1 MNLIQVQERLK
12 GLPPGPQT
20 QQLLIAYANGMNTA
34 VPPYLALGEIQR
46 RNKLDQ
52 EQVEPP
58 TGTVKD
64 QLEQRAGLAALQGMR
79 MGQAQQQMMQGAAAQ
94 PMPVPEGAPQPD
106 MQPEAT
112 GIANAA
118 AQPGVMQPGVLR
130 MAGGGIVAFA
140 KGTEEAVDSS
150 SDEDDEDDD
159 DEEEQGAEYSGAES
173 LAVKDQPVL
182 DARDMEML
190 DSLGVTPITPPTT
203 RSMQPQAAPQDPY
216 DNRATRT
223 PPTGI
228 VNYGPIQAAQ
238 APQGPQSTA
247 QQLAGLQAAF
257 AQRRAAAPQ
266 VPQMATRESMAAQD
280 PAMYG
285 VLNKPVGGDYL
296 AGLQA
301 LATRQGAQD
310 EAARKQLEANKR
322 MDFYKA
328 LVAAGEGTRGQRGG
342 LGSLGGLGAG
352 FTKSIAPSMEARAR
366 EAAGIEAAPIKRDEL
381 LNKAKYDIQELQ
393 RAQGNNDLKTVN
405 AQKAKLF
412 DTATKLYAS
421 GNAALAR
428 EIAAI
433 AGLLEAEIRSAA
445 TEQAARIRATAKG
458 QGGGKTEKITDERQG
473 VEDFYQARIAKG
485 EPPGPETRVKARQDY
500 ARTKGVASLES
511 AAGRMEGDINEVL
524 KTAEIM
530 AFGELAKMSEAEKR
544 AWRAN
549 KRREIE
555 AGNEASRFRLQRSP
569 EAPTTAPAP
578 GASSRPPPPPGFR

>member
-64 QLEQRAGLAALQGMR
+64 QLEQQAGLAALQGMR

-118 AQPGVMQPGVLR
+118 AQPGVMQPDVLR

-140 KGTEEAVDSS
+140 KGTKEAVDSS

-159 DEEEQGAEYSGAES
+159 EEEQGAKSF
-173 LAVKDQPVL
+173 PVE
-182 DARDMEML
+182 DRPVPQSRDIEGL
-190 DSLGVTPITPPTT
+190 VPIGPAPLGRPPEFVPITPPTT
-203 RSMQPQAAPQDPY
+203 RSMQP
-216 DNRATRT
+216 
-223 PPTGI
+223 
-228 VNYGPIQAAQ
+228 QAAQ

-257 AQRRAAAPQ
+257 AQRRAAAP
-266 VPQMATRESMAAQD
+266 VAPELATRESMAKQD

-285 VLNKPVGGDYL
+285 VLNKPIGGDYL

-301 LATRQGAQD
+301 LMAKQGAQD

-352 FTKSIAPSMEARAR
+352 FTKSIAPSMEARAQ
-366 EAAGIEAAPIKRDEL
+366 EAAGIDAAAIKREEL
-381 LNKAKYDIQELQ
+381 LNKAKYDIEGLQ

-405 AQKAKLF
+405 AQRAKLF

-421 GNAALAR
+421 GNAASAR

-433 AGLLEAEIRSAA
+433 AGIEEKKITAA
-445 TEQAARIRATAKG
+445 AQVEAARTRAAAKG
-458 QGGGKTEKITDERQG
+458 QGGAKPDRLTDQEQS
-473 VEDFYQARIAKG
+473 VADYYAARIARG
-485 EPPGPETRVKARQDY
+485 EKPGPETKAR
-500 ARTKGVASLES
+500 ARDDHARGRAVASLEGT
-511 AAGRMEGDINEVL
+511 AARRDPAVD
-524 KTAEIM
+524 AELRKREM
-530 AFGELAKMSEAEKR
+530 LNTNLWSMSEAEKQEWRDQER
-544 AWRAN
+544 A
-549 KRREIE
+549 KII
-555 AGNEASRFRLQRSP
+555 AGNEAGRLRQLTAPGTSSP
-569 EAPTTAPAP
+569 SPAPGSAPTTRLKFDAQ
-578 GASSRPPPPPGFR
+578 GKQLQ

>member
-12 GLPPGPQT
+12 YLPLQA
-20 QQLLIAYANGMNTA
+20 IAAYANGANPD
-34 VPPYLALGEIQR
+34 VPPYLALGEMQR
-46 RNKLDQ
+46 RKRI
-52 EQVEPP
+52 EQQAQPAEAP

-64 QLEQRAGLAALQGMR
+64 QLEQQAGLAALQGMR

-94 PMPVPEGAPQPD
+94 PMPVPEGAPQPE

-118 AQPGVMQPGVLR
+118 AQPGVMQPDVLR

-140 KGTEEAVDSS
+140 KGTKEAVDSS

-238 APQGPQSTA
+238 APQGPQSTT
-247 QQLAGLQAAF
+247 QQLAGLQAAL
-257 AQRRAAAPQ
+257 AQRRAAAP
-266 VPQMATRESMAAQD
+266 VAPELATRESMAAQD

-301 LATRQGAQD
+301 LMAKQGTQD

-352 FTKSIAPSMEARAR
+352 FTRSIAPSMEKRGE
-366 EAAGIEAAPIKRDEL
+366 EAAAIEAAPIKRDEL

-405 AQKAKLF
+405 TQKAKLF
-412 DTATKLYAS
+412 DTAVEAYKS

-433 AGLLEAEIRSAA
+433 AGIREAEIRSAA
-445 TEQAARIRATAKG
+445 TEQAARIRAAAKG

-500 ARTKGVASLES
+500 ARTEGVASLES
-511 AAGRMEGDINEVL
+511 AAGRIAPAIDAELRKREMLNTDLWSKSEVE
-524 KTAEIM
+524 KQQWRDQER
-530 AFGELAKMSEAEKR
+530 AKIVADV
-544 AWRAN
+544 
-549 KRREIE
+549 E
-555 AGNEASRFRLQRSP
+555 AGRLRLMAAPGTPAPSP
-569 EAPTTAPAP
+569 APGP